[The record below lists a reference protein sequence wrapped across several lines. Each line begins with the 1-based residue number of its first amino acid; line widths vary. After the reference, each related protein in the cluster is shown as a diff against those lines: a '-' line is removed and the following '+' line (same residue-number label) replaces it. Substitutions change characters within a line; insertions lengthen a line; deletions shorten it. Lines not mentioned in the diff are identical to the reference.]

1 MKFQNISRHQIQII
15 QTITRVNCMLK
26 LPRSEVPPKK
36 FSKSR
41 MLSLVLR
48 QTRLTI
54 YTKWRLVS
62 DYTSLTVIIS
72 IFEEHIQTRK
82 HMIVKDSNE
91 EKNFVNELIKAF
103 RLINIDDISDINS
116 LKSIV
121 QFIAHA
127 MERIW
132 TKKIINIIKHSKI
145 GRMLII
151 TETLKG
157 IGLLNELKIGKN
169 SRVWLKVLN
178 VYSLTRKSKKL
189 LTKVRAHENSWIGS
203 TKKKI
208 PAIKAIKYNN
218 WPCLEI
224 EELWQALHSTFN
236 MAQDCHIDFNLL
248 NEISNKCPMKWLS
261 FVEAEFI
268 NAINKYNNLL
278 TLGPNKLSWWHLK
291 IIIKDITCLKRIINI
306 ADAYFEL

>member
-1 MKFQNISRHQIQII
+1 
-15 QTITRVNCMLK
+15 MLK

-127 MERIW
+127 MERI
-132 TKKIINIIKHSKI
+132 
-145 GRMLII
+145 
-151 TETLKG
+151 
-157 IGLLNELKIGKN
+157 
-169 SRVWLKVLN
+169 
-178 VYSLTRKSKKL
+178 
-189 LTKVRAHENSWIGS
+189 
-203 TKKKI
+203 
-208 PAIKAIKYNN
+208 
-218 WPCLEI
+218 
-224 EELWQALHSTFN
+224 
-236 MAQDCHIDFNLL
+236 
-248 NEISNKCPMKWLS
+248 
-261 FVEAEFI
+261 
-268 NAINKYNNLL
+268 
-278 TLGPNKLSWWHLK
+278 
-291 IIIKDITCLKRIINI
+291 
-306 ADAYFEL
+306 